1 MLIEKRYN
9 SESQESLSQRILYE
23 VSLFWFHF
31 VFALQ
36 YLDCSYN
43 EYPVKQTASE
53 SCL

>member
-1 MLIEKRYN
+1 MFIEKMYN
-9 SESQESLSQRILYE
+9 SESQESLSQRILCE
-23 VSLFWFHF
+23 VCLFWFHF
-31 VFALQ
+31 VFAFQ